1 MAASILYVSIC
12 GEREN
17 ISGARCVLEGMM
29 KGIAAVLIVYF
40 CLVLSPDVARA
51 GAPGSV
57 TVIFQGVMTAGSD
70 TETTGPLVG
79 LPFVASVNDNP
90 AGIINDGFN
99 GSVTIAP
106 TSFYLGSFNSGPLT
120 VEISIGGKAI
130 GMGSDAG
137 GTDILAGG
145 GSSAGNNFSFSCCGG
160 AGLGNFNPA
169 NSFALGSDFSA
180 SGTFTGTAPY
190 RNPFGGLDMI
200 SSGAGSVTFDADW
213 NDLNGN
219 FQEVTG
225 TADITQIDVVGI
237 PEPSTWAMLM
247 LGVAIIGFAIRRR
260 GERIAIRA

>member
-1 MAASILYVSIC
+1 MKSLFTALAVYCCVAFSAA
-12 GEREN
+12 N
-17 ISGARCVLEGMM
+17 AM
-29 KGIAAVLIVYF
+29 
-40 CLVLSPDVARA
+40 A

-57 TVIFQGVMTAGSD
+57 TVIFQGVMTTGSD
-70 TETTGPLVG
+70 TETTGSLVG

-120 VEISIGGKAI
+120 TELSIGGQAI

-160 AGLGNFNPA
+160 PGLGNFNPA
-169 NSFALGSDFSA
+169 NSFTFGSDFSI
-180 SGTFTGTAPY
+180 SGSFAGTAPY
-190 RNPFGGLDMI
+190 RNPFGGFDM
-200 SSGAGSVTFDADW
+200 SSAGTGSVTFDATW
-213 NDLNGN
+213 YDLNDN

-225 TADITQIDVVGI
+225 TADITDVEVVGV

-247 LGVAIIGFAIRRR
+247 VGVAAIGFAIRRR
-260 GERIAIRA
+260 SERKALSA